1 MLEGEQLTE
10 NEIEELANQV
20 EDSVE
25 EYDEYSEYNK
35 MLEGTPYTFGYAGL
49 QRKVKKG
56 ATEEK
61 KTLSN
66 FMPLPVK
73 KLYLD
78 NGMESEGWLE
88 IEGVLNNKIGLPK
101 IKVNYNKLE
110 TMQWLVR
117 PEWDLYARTF
127 PPKSNHREYIYD
139 VVQMLSI
146 DIPRETIYQH
156 TGFRKINNKWVYLHQ
171 NGAIGSKKDV
181 RVDLSEISLERYSFT
196 DKKFDVK
203 ESIQKSLS
211 ILDLANKEITI
222 PLLSLVYLAPLR
234 TFFVK
239 AGIPLGF
246 VTWIVGESGSQKS
259 SVSALLVSH
268 FGDFERDTLPGG
280 FKDTTNSMEKKA
292 FTLKDTLFPID
303 DYYPSQTQQEG
314 KRMDAV
320 AESLFGLYGDRQA
333 RSRMRQDG
341 KTVKMGFPARGM
353 CIVTG
358 ESFPTF
364 AESRTARALII
375 ELLRGDIDLNLLSK
389 SQMNKEE
396 LSFCMKEYILYLIE
410 NADGIIKASKDKFI
424 KYRNEANEGLS
435 HGRIPEIVATEY
447 MAFEIFLVFAIENGV
462 ITEEQKKELAK
473 TAWKYL
479 KEAGR
484 LYPGEKNRNTTRRS
498 VDGKLITVID
508 VNASDVFGELAR
520 LPGEYISRFET
531 YTENH
536 SNLTVDDIELPF

>member
-1 MLEGEQLTE
+1 
-10 NEIEELANQV
+10 
-20 EDSVE
+20 
-25 EYDEYSEYNK
+25 
-35 MLEGTPYTFGYAGL
+35 
-49 QRKVKKG
+49 
-56 ATEEK
+56 
-61 KTLSN
+61 
-66 FMPLPVK
+66 
-73 KLYLD
+73 
-78 NGMESEGWLE
+78 
-88 IEGVLNNKIGLPK
+88 
-101 IKVNYNKLE
+101 
-110 TMQWLVR
+110 
-117 PEWDLYARTF
+117 
-127 PPKSNHREYIYD
+127 
-139 VVQMLSI
+139 
-146 DIPRETIYQH
+146 
-156 TGFRKINNKWVYLHQ
+156 
-171 NGAIGSKKDV
+171 
-181 RVDLSEISLERYSFT
+181 
-196 DKKFDVK
+196 
-203 ESIQKSLS
+203 
-211 ILDLANKEITI
+211 
-222 PLLSLVYLAPLR
+222 
-234 TFFVK
+234 
-239 AGIPLGF
+239 
-246 VTWIVGESGSQKS
+246 
-259 SVSALLVSH
+259 
-268 FGDFERDTLPGG
+268 
-280 FKDTTNSMEKKA
+280 
-292 FTLKDTLFPID
+292 
-303 DYYPSQTQQEG
+303 
-314 KRMDAV
+314 MDAV